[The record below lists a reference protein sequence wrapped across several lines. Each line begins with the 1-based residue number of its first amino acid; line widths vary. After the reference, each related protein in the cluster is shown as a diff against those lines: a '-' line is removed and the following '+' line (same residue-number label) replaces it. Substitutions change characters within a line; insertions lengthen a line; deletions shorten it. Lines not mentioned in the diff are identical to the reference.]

1 MTPRGLVRE
10 PLIHFLL
17 LGALLF
23 ALYGWLNRQ
32 GFAAPDEILVSQQ
45 QVEGLVVQFER
56 VWQRTPNAAEKQA
69 LIDSWVRDEVYYREA
84 LAMGLERDD
93 PVVRR
98 RMSQKIQFILDSGAP
113 AAPTD
118 AELQQWLDDHADKYR
133 IEPVYALQQ
142 VYFDPARRGEKAES
156 DIAAGLR
163 ALEAGRAVTGD
174 SAMLPERIVGSATDV
189 ARTFGAEFESA
200 LRSVPLGSWQGPV
213 ESGFGLHLVRI
224 EKREDGRVAR
234 LADVRESVE
243 RDLLHAKAQAANDA
257 WYESLR
263 SKYAVRVEDARQ
275 PPPGG

>member
-1 MTPRGLVRE
+1 MTLRGLVRE
-10 PLIHFLL
+10 PLVHFLL

-23 ALYGWLNRQ
+23 VLYGWLNRQ
-32 GFAAPDEILVSQQ
+32 GFAAPDEILVSHQ
-45 QVEGLVVQFER
+45 QVEGLVLQFER
-56 VWQRTPNAAEKQA
+56 VWQRTPTAAERQA

-118 AELQQWLDDHADKYR
+118 AELQRWLDDHADKYR
-133 IEPVYALQQ
+133 IEPSYALQQ

-156 DIAAGLR
+156 DVATALR
-163 ALEAGRAVTGD
+163 ALAGGRAVTGD
-174 SAMLPERIVGSATDV
+174 STMLPERLDGSATEV
-189 ARTFGAEFESA
+189 ARTFGDEFESA
-200 LRSVPLGSWQGPV
+200 LRTIPVGSWQGPV
-213 ESGFGLHLVRI
+213 ESGFGLHLVRL

-234 LADVRESVE
+234 LADVRDTVE

-257 WYESLR
+257 YYESLR
-263 SKYAVRVEDARQ
+263 SKYAVRVEDEPQ
-275 PPPGG
+275 PAPGG